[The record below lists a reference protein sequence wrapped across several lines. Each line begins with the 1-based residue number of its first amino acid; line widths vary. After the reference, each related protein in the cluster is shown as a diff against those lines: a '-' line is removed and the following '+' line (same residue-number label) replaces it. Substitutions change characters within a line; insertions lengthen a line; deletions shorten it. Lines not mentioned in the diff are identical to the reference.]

1 VSSATL
7 LGAITARFQGN
18 AALATAVPGSPWLD
32 EAPEGTSLPLVAIK
46 DVHEESNA
54 LDFERE
60 VDVQSWWTLEVIG
73 EGEAAVEALATQID
87 ALFNWSDT
95 DTAPMTIT
103 NRNLKSVLR
112 RRYTVTLDRVRS
124 TEAKRVT
131 LATLTYY
138 AEWEEVIP

>member
-18 AALATAVPGSPWLD
+18 AALAAAVPGSPWLD
-32 EAPEGTSLPLVAIK
+32 EAPEGTSLPLVALT

-95 DTAPMTIT
+95 DSAPMTIVS
-103 NRNLKSVLR
+103 RNLKSILR
-112 RRYTVTLDRVRS
+112 RRYTVTLDRTRS

-138 AEWEEVIP
+138 AEWEEVVP